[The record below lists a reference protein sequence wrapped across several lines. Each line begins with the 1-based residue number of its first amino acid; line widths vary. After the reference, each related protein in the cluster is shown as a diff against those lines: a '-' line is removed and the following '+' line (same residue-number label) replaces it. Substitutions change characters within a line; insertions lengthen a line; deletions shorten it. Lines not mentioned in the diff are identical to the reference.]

1 MKFEKINDNKLKIFI
16 SSDELPESETLD
28 ELMSDSDIAR
38 NEFLAILDEAY
49 NKVGFDTNNYKI
61 KIDAKSSYDG
71 GFVFTVTK
79 IVKLIEKN
87 KKVKPKKIAKKNS
100 TDKIIVY
107 SFNKID
113 DFFKLCKDFKRNNFV
128 SFEEICSTSDIYK
141 YDNKYFL
148 IVENANQNSDRSG
161 SFFSTITEF
170 GNFVS
175 ESKLYALS
183 LKEHGSLIIKN
194 NALSIGQKF

>member
-100 TDKIIVY
+100 TDKSKGSIGIVDY
-107 SFNKID
+107 IYEESYEYWKER
-113 DFFKLCKDFKRNNFV
+113 DFR
-128 SFEEICSTSDIYK
+128 EEGLISRIEAQAQKMLNSSPIEIK
-141 YDNKYFL
+141 VRPRASKKNKYSM
-148 IVENANQNSDRSG
+148 VDDDDDC
-161 SFFSTITEF
+161 
-170 GNFVS
+170 
-175 ESKLYALS
+175 
-183 LKEHGSLIIKN
+183 
-194 NALSIGQKF
+194 

>member
-100 TDKIIVY
+100 TDKIVVY

-148 IVENANQNSDRSG
+148 IVEN
-161 SFFSTITEF
+161 F